1 MKFNNLHADG
11 TAGHHAGGQFVDTD
25 YPMIRLA
32 EAYLISAECDARM
45 NGGNCTAEGVAR
57 IKALRQRAH
66 VGSGNKY
73 DNTSADALSSFDLEK
88 IFQEWS
94 REFGFE
100 GMRRMVLIRWNRY
113 GGQSDYKWEWM
124 GGSQAGQPFDKRF
137 NIFPIPDSELN
148 ANPNI
153 KPNYN

>member
-1 MKFNNLHADG
+1 
-11 TAGHHAGGQFVDTD
+11 
-25 YPMIRLA
+25 MIRLA

-45 NGGNCTAEGVAR
+45 NGGNCTAEGVSR

-66 VGSGNKY
+66 VKTGNKY
-73 DNTSADALSSFDLEK
+73 DNMSADALSSFTLENV
-88 IFQEWS
+88 FQEWS

-113 GGQSDYKWEWM
+113 GGQSDYRWEWM
-124 GGSQAGQPFDKRF
+124 GGSQAGQPFDKRL

-153 KPNYN
+153 KPNYK